1 MNFKNGK
8 ELLSLCAEK
17 EMTIYE
23 VMIDREVEKF
33 DLTEE
38 EVLKKMDKTRITMEE
53 SIENGKKD
61 SKPSLTGLIGGEA
74 KLLME
79 YSLKYNTI
87 SGKSVLNGVINA
99 MSVMEEN
106 SKMGRIVAAPT
117 AGSSGILPAT
127 IITTARRFNI
137 PSHLVNKSLFTASA
151 IGYIVTKNA
160 TVSGA
165 EGGCQAETGTASAMA
180 AAALVELLGG
190 SPEQALSAA
199 SFTLKN
205 ILGLV
210 CDPVA
215 GLVELPCAKRNALG
229 VSNSMLSADM
239 ALAGIETKIP
249 FDEVVEA
256 MYRVGK
262 KMHLD
267 LKETAEGGIAATP
280 TGRKFQKDIF
290 EL

>member
-1 MNFKNGK
+1 MNFTTGK
-8 ELLSLCAEK
+8 ELLSICNEK
-17 EMTIYE
+17 NLSISE
-23 VMIDREVEKF
+23 VMINREILKF
-33 DLTEE
+33 NSTKDEIFN
-38 EVLKKMDKTRITMEE
+38 KMNETRLVMED
-53 SIENGKKD
+53 SINNGKKD
-61 SKPSLTGLIGGEA
+61 SKLSFTGLIGGEA
-74 KLLME
+74 KLLHE
-79 YSLKYNTI
+79 YSLKFNTI
-87 SGKSVLNGVINA
+87 SGKSVLTGAINA
-99 MSVMEEN
+99 LSVMEEN
-106 SKMGRIVAAPT
+106 SKMGQIVAAPT
-117 AGSSGILPAT
+117 AGSSGILPGT
-127 IITTARRFNI
+127 IISTAKRFNI
-137 PSHLVNKSLFTASA
+137 SNDKVNTALFTASA

-180 AAALVELLGG
+180 SAALVELLGG
-190 SPEQALSAA
+190 TPSQALSAA

-205 ILGLV
+205 VLGLV

-229 VSNSMLSADM
+229 VSNAMLSADM

-262 KMHLD
+262 KMHPD

-280 TGRKFQKDIF
+280 TARKFEKNIF
-290 EL
+290 K